1 MVIAGKISSLQNFG
15 AFVDIGG
22 IEGLIPASEIS
33 WAKNN
38 KPGDFLSVGQE
49 VTVKLISIDW
59 EKNRLTLSLKSM
71 QPDPWEGISERYPA
85 GSKVAGP
92 IVRLTPFGAF
102 VNLEA
107 GIDGLIHLSNLGTG
121 KRINHPKEAV
131 ETGQIIESYV
141 LAVDPQSRKISLSVQ
156 PKAAPKKI
164 TYPSAG
170 EVIDGEVEK
179 VMPFGI
185 FVKIGDGATGLVPNS
200 EMGTPRGTDHTKTFF
215 KGNVMKVLVLDVDA
229 DNARVTLSRKG
240 VLHKEEE
247 DDLKSYRAASA
258 KVSKSESGLSS
269 FGELLKARLEEKG
282 LNG

>member
-131 ETGQIIESYV
+131 ETGQIIEAYV
-141 LAVDPQSRKISLSVQ
+141 LSVDPQSRKISLSVQ
-156 PKAAPKKI
+156 PKSAPKKI

-170 EVIDGEVEK
+170 EVIDGEVDK

-185 FVKIGDGATGLVPNS
+185 FVKIGDGVTGLVPNS

-215 KGNVMKVLVLDVDA
+215 KGNIMKVLVLDVDPE
-229 DNARVTLSRKG
+229 NTRVTLSRKG

-247 DDLKSYRAASA
+247 DDLKSYRDASA

-282 LNG
+282 LKG